1 MSNIIYNLNNISDAA
16 QIIIDKS
23 NHKILSFDGVMGSG
37 KTTLIKI
44 IIHKLGSSDKGN
56 SPTFG
61 IVNEY
66 RSAKGE
72 LIAYHLDCY
81 RLESAEE
88 ALDFGIEEY
97 LESDCWIFIEWPEKI
112 AELLPPQRTEIH
124 LKIVDAETRE
134 LMIYNLPR

>member
-23 NHKILSFDGVMGSG
+23 NHKILSFDGVMGAG

-44 IIHKLGSSDKGN
+44 IIQKLGSSDIGN

-66 RSAKGE
+66 RNAKDE

-124 LKIVDAETRE
+124 LNIVDAETRE